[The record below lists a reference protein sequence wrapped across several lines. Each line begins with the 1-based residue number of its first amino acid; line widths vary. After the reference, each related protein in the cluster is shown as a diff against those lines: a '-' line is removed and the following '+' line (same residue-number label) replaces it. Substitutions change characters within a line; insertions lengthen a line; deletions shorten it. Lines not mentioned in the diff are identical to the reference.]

1 MPSTAGE
8 RNGRPRLD
16 LRELDLREEQGV
28 GQWRSC
34 QAVSP
39 DGTEFRSRGGGEGW
53 GSGLSRVRLLRG
65 FSKEDPHNNR
75 RVDSGQERRRGT

>member
-1 MPSTAGE
+1 MWDSGEAVRLSLLMVRSSEAG
-8 RNGRPRLD
+8 
-16 LRELDLREEQGV
+16 V
-28 GQWRSC
+28 
-34 QAVSP
+34 
-39 DGTEFRSRGGGEGW
+39 GGEGW